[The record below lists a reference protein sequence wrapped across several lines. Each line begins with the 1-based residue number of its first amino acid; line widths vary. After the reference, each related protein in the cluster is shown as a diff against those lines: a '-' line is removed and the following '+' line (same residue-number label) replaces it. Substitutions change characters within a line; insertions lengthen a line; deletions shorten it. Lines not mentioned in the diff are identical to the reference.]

1 MDTIEKSF
9 NDLYVGKEFIY
20 KSKYGRTKG
29 IVKSIKVN
37 QSFIFDEDTQNSLAY
52 VVDHSVKG
60 TKTMEKPVLKGEERY
75 MAFQPQIIIESTNGI
90 LYELKDC
97 YFKLEKDLEDENKLL
112 YLEKKQNEVF

>member
-1 MDTIEKSF
+1 METIQTSF

-37 QSFIFDEDTQNSLAY
+37 QSFIFDEDTQNSLRYIA
-52 VVDHSVKG
+52 DHSVKG
-60 TKTMEKPVLKGEERY
+60 TKKMEKPVLIGEERY

-90 LYELKDC
+90 FYDLKEC
-97 YFKLEKDLEDENKLL
+97 YFIKNLSD
-112 YLEKKQNEVF
+112 